1 MGQTRLD
8 IRGEHFHING
18 LETYADLPESRPE
31 ARGLLMNARFIQGVF
46 DDASGRER
54 YARFG
59 FDRFDPEE
67 NTDRLIVALPDW
79 YRYGLRA
86 LTVGFQ
92 GGGPCFT
99 MDSATIDNNPFG
111 LDGLR
116 LDESYAARMDRLIRA
131 ADALG
136 MIVIV
141 SLFYFMQ
148 AGRLEDDHAVIAA
161 VRTGS
166 RFLREG
172 GYTNVILEIAN
183 EHELVNKSGRNHPQI
198 LTTAGMIELMAIA
211 REESGGL
218 PVGCSRCGGSVD
230 PDLSLA
236 SDVVL
241 IHGNGCTR
249 QGLYRLILKAQ
260 ACAPGRPVV
269 CNEDSQALGQLDVAV
284 RAGASWGYY
293 NDMTKQEPPADW
305 GVTPGEDRF
314 FALRMARA
322 VGIDQPEPPESE
334 QYLLQGLTPHETW
347 SGRRWLRLASLYPE
361 NIDRVEFFR
370 DGVLID
376 ICHDEPFSLG
386 FRNNWNQDAIVCGP
400 EEILTAR
407 VHLRDGRIL
416 ER

>member
-1 MGQTRLD
+1 MGQTHLD
-8 IRGEHFHING
+8 IRGSRFLING
-18 LETYADLPESRPE
+18 LETYADIPGSRPE
-31 ARGLLMNARFIQGVF
+31 VRGLLMNARFIQGVF
-46 DDASGRER
+46 DDAGGRER

-67 NTDRLIVALPDW
+67 NTDRLIAALPDW

-86 LTVGFQ
+86 FTVGFQ

-111 LDGLR
+111 ADGHHLDMA
-116 LDESYAARMDRLIRA
+116 YAARMDRLIRA
-131 ADALG
+131 ADAIG

-148 AGRLEDDHAVIAA
+148 AGRLEDGSAVMAA

-183 EHELVNKSGRNHPQI
+183 ENDLRNDRGINHPEI
-198 LTTAGMIELMAIA
+198 LTAEGMTALMAVA
-211 REESGGL
+211 REETGGM
-218 PVGCSRCGGSVD
+218 PVSCSRTGGSVE
-230 PDLSLA
+230 PDIFRA

-249 QGLYRLILKAQ
+249 QGLHRLIARAR
-260 ACAPGRPVV
+260 ACAPGKPVV

-293 NDMTKQEPPADW
+293 NNMTKQEPPADW

-334 QYLLQGLTPHETW
+334 QFLLQGAGPAEYL
-347 SGRRWLRLASLYPE
+347 SGRRWIRLASLYPE
-361 NIDRVEFFR
+361 SIDHVDFFR
-370 DGVLID
+370 DGVFAD
-376 ICHDEPFSLG
+376 TCYDEPFSLG
-386 FRNNWNQDAIVCGP
+386 FRGNWNQDAVACGP
-400 EEILTAR
+400 DEEWTSRIY
-407 VHLRDGRIL
+407 LRDGRIL